1 MIVVMRQGATR
12 QEIENVEKRLI
23 ELGFK
28 THPIYGEV
36 KTVIGAV
43 GDKRLLEEHNL
54 LQLPGVERILSI
66 MKPYKLVG
74 REFKNDNTVVKV
86 GDVEIG
92 AKKLV
97 VMAGPCAVESQEQMY
112 EVAKRVKDAGA
123 TVLRGGAYKP
133 RTSPYSFQG
142 MEEEGLKM
150 LSEAAR
156 SYGLKVVTEV
166 MDTRDVEL
174 VSRYADILQIGTRN
188 MQNFRLLKECGL
200 SRKPVLLK
208 RGLCAT
214 IEEWLM
220 SAEYILS
227 EGNDNVILCERGIR
241 TFETFTRNTLDL
253 SAVLA
258 VKKLSH
264 LPIIVDPSHGT
275 GKAWMVGSMA
285 KAALTLGA
293 DGVIIEVHNNP
304 KYALSDG
311 EQSIT
316 PDKYAQILPVLKKY
330 AELENK
336 QLEV

>member
-220 SAEYILS
+220 AAEYIAVS
-227 EGNDNVILCERGIR
+227 GNTNIILCERGIR
-241 TFETFTRNTLDL
+241 TFETTTRNTMDIN
-253 SAVLA
+253 AVP
-258 VKKLSH
+258 VVRELSH
-264 LPIIVDPSHGT
+264 LPIVVDPSHGT
-275 GKAWMVGSMA
+275 GNWKWVDAVSRAFVAAGVDGLMV
-285 KAALTLGA
+285 
-293 DGVIIEVHNNP
+293 EVHPDPAN
-304 KYALSDG
+304 AVSDG
-311 EQSIT
+311 IQSLE
-316 PDKYAQILPVLKKY
+316 PDKFDRMM
-330 AELENK
+330 K
-336 QLEV
+336 QLKPIAQAVGREL